1 MNYGAIFI
9 GAHTGEFLEEKLAPY
24 INKKNILIEPVFYN
38 FEQLKKKFASF
49 RDTQFLD
56 YAISNVDEVRNF
68 YYIKQDSINKLGK
81 HWASG
86 IGSFSKDHILSHKTK
101 RFQVVDEDIE

>member
-38 FEQLKKKFASF
+38 FEQLKKNLLALE
-49 RDTQFLD
+49 T
-56 YAISNVDEVRNF
+56 RN
-68 YYIKQDSINKLGK
+68 S
-81 HWASG
+81 
-86 IGSFSKDHILSHKTK
+86 
-101 RFQVVDEDIE
+101 